1 MTNPSINPATYAVVK
16 KWGWI
21 YTVSEGDTEAAKA
34 PVEVTTRPGHP
45 DANSSW
51 VAVETDGEDYLME
64 GYDWHYMVWYPEEG

>member
-34 PVEVTTRPGHP
+34 PEIIGAP
-45 DANSSW
+45 D
-51 VAVETDGEDYLME
+51 LI
-64 GYDWHYMVWYPEEG
+64 